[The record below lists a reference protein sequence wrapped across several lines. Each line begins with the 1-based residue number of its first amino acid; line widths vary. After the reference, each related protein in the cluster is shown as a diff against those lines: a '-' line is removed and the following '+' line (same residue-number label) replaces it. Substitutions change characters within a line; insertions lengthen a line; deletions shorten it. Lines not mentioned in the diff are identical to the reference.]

1 MTASIKIEHTRK
13 VTRIAH
19 IHSIGNGSYR
29 RTWSINSGLQILIED
44 IVTVIGSSSL
54 FTAVL
59 SAVADIIL
67 MDGSIT
73 NIPIIYFFIFLF
85 EEFDCK
91 ENYFIPISF
100 EVLR

>member
-1 MTASIKIEHTRK
+1 MVSDGMSSIS
-13 VTRIAH
+13 VGVV
-19 IHSIGNGSYR
+19 S
-29 RTWSINSGLQILIED
+29 LIEVVD
-44 IVTVIGSSSL
+44 ICSSSL

-100 EVLR
+100 DVLR